1 MTVPDATIA
10 YDQHINN
17 YLDTAGIVLLVYDYL
32 LTLESEV
39 TYIWTKRTR
48 ATAWFLF
55 VRYFALCIN
64 TAVLTQLDFGNF
76 GFDDAN
82 FSVLHKNCWLGVSHA
97 LEPLSS
103 SQSNLDAATLIL
115 RVLAMYFFDKRV
127 MFTLAI
133 TAIVAVSVAAYT
145 KQVFP
150 DAIIRHPIRNVA
162 GAWEALLG
170 ADIILL
176 GFTLYRG
183 YTRSRNDIT
192 LPTKSLWRVLVQDGG
207 QPWNMSQLL
216 LTCVMCLANLANIL
230 MFSLDT
236 ASSLSTLTMSLML
249 NLHKA
254 AAEEDTLGLVTHS
267 LRFASGARTQNESG
281 IDTTP
286 DIA

>member
-1 MTVPDATIA
+1 MATVTVPDATIA

-103 SQSNLDAATLIL
+103 SQSNLNAATLIL

-133 TAIVAVSVAAYT
+133 TAIVAVSVAAWCVVPHSPAPVYKT
-145 KQVFP
+145 SVPGCHNPASHSQQ
-150 DAIIRHPIRNVA
+150 IHVA

-192 LPTKSLWRVLVQDGG
+192 LPTKSLWRVLVQDGAMYFG
-207 QPWNMSQLL
+207 LSG
-216 LTCVMCLANLANIL
+216 
-230 MFSLDT
+230 
-236 ASSLSTLTMSLML
+236 SSSRPSSS
-249 NLHKA
+249 
-254 AAEEDTLGLVTHS
+254 D
-267 LRFASGARTQNESG
+267 
-281 IDTTP
+281 
-286 DIA
+286 